1 MNSDH
6 SRAGED
12 QDSASEA
19 IVDRLGQIEVSLVK
33 ESWLPIAFRG
43 LLASELPALAKLVA
57 RNGNGWRNRVA
68 KQVMALALASWIY
81 APSPL
86 ESETVARLQALD
98 LELSYSDFDPDVD
111 GISTFE
117 GEAERP

>member
-1 MNSDH
+1 MNSGH

-12 QDSASEA
+12 QHSANEA
-19 IVDRLGQIEVSLVK
+19 IADRLGQIEVSLVK

-43 LLASELPALAKLVA
+43 LLATELPVLEKLAS
-57 RNGNGWRNRVA
+57 RHGSGWRNRIA

-98 LELSYSDFDPDVD
+98 LELN
-111 GISTFE
+111 ISETYTPSGESSVQDDQFE
-117 GEAERP
+117 